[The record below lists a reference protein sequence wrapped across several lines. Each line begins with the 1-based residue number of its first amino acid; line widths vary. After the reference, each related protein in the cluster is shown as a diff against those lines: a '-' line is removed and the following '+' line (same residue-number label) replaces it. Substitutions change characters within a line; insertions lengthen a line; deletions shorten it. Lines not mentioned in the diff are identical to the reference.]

1 MKTNNLILKAALSVG
16 GSIALFFGGLM
27 LPMSI
32 FGDMVEGASDGWDNN
47 RVRIHHREY
56 FLFCKAFYFK

>member
-27 LPMSI
+27 LPCPYLAI
-32 FGDMVEGASDGWDNN
+32 W
-47 RVRIHHREY
+47 
-56 FLFCKAFYFK
+56 